1 MGAGFA
7 FFTGM
12 WPLQTDE
19 GSDTI
24 CIYLIILGVILV
36 GLYLGL
42 CLYNKMLAGKRKKQH
57 PCKYCGHMVDAVSH
71 CCGAPV
77 EERFMAGK
85 CSTCGKECKIV
96 CARCKRQLS

>member
-1 MGAGFA
+1 MVVGLAYFIR
-7 FFTGM
+7 TL
-12 WPLQTDE
+12 PLQAEE

-24 CIYLIILGVILV
+24 CLYLIILGAILI

-42 CLYNKMLAGKRKKQH
+42 YLYKKMLVGKRRKQH
-57 PCKYCGHMVDAVSH
+57 PCKYCGHMVDAVSN
-71 CCGAPV
+71 CCNAPV

-85 CSTCGKECKIV
+85 CTICGKECKVI